1 MAAAGLT
8 RRLALLAILA
18 VASLAMYAAIRAH
31 RDLTDF
37 EVYRRAAT
45 RAAAA
50 APLYRADDGHY
61 QFKYL
66 PAFAVAARPLTWM
79 SPETAKLVWF
89 ALSFGMVLVFVR
101 TLVVAVPDRRLP
113 AVALGAVAGV
123 VTAKFFVRELALGQT
138 NALLGL
144 LLLPAVVGASRRPR
158 LAGVLV
164 GAAVFV
170 KPYAVLFLPWLA
182 LTQPFGATVA
192 AAVTLAA
199 GLVLPAAIYG
209 WSGNLGLLRDWY
221 RTVQDTTVP
230 NLVHPDN
237 VSLASMWAK
246 WLGVG
251 SLQSAL
257 AVASGVA
264 LIAVIC
270 AVVILRRRTRRAGYL
285 EGGLLMLAM
294 PLLSPQG
301 WDYMLLLG
309 TPVIVAV
316 IDRWRALPIAWR
328 VAFVAIAIVF
338 ATPLRLFVPVE
349 TYNTV
354 MSSGATSVA
363 ALVLVAIGAS
373 LRGRSLA

>member
-1 MAAAGLT
+1 MT
-8 RRLALLAILA
+8 RRLAWLAVLA
-18 VASLAMYAAIRAH
+18 VASVALYAAIRVH

-50 APLYRADDGHY
+50 EPLYRADDGHY

-79 SPETAKLVWF
+79 GPETAKLVWF

-101 TLVVAVPDRRLP
+101 TLVVALPDRRLP
-113 AVALGAVAGV
+113 AIGLGALAGV

-158 LAGVLV
+158 LSGVLV

-182 LTQPFGATVA
+182 LTQPFGTTIA
-192 AAVTLAA
+192 AASSVAA
-199 GLVLPAAIYG
+199 GLVLPATIYG
-209 WSGNLGLLRDWY
+209 WSGNLGLLRAWY

-230 NLVHPDN
+230 NLLHPDN

-251 SLQSAL
+251 TLSSAL

-264 LIAVIC
+264 LIGVIC
-270 AVVILRRRTRRAGYL
+270 GVALVRRRARGAGYL

-309 TPVIVAV
+309 TPTVVAA
-316 IDRWRALPIAWR
+316 IDRWRDLPRAWR
-328 VAFVAIAIVF
+328 VVFVAIAVVF
-338 ATPLRLFVPVE
+338 ATPLRLVVPVE
-349 TYNTV
+349 TYNVV

-363 ALVLVAIGAS
+363 AILLVALGAY

>member
-1 MAAAGLT
+1 MT
-8 RRLALLAILA
+8 RRLAMLAILA
-18 VASLAMYAAIRAH
+18 VAILAMYTAIRAH

-45 RAAAA
+45 RAAAVE
-50 APLYRADDGHY
+50 PLYRADDGHY

-113 AVALGAVAGV
+113 AVGLGALAGV

-158 LAGVLV
+158 LTGVLV

-182 LTQPFGATVA
+182 LTQPFDATVA
-192 AAVTLAA
+192 AAATLAA
-199 GLVLPAAIYG
+199 GLVLPATIYG

-251 SLQSAL
+251 APSSAL

-264 LIAVIC
+264 LIAVIGG
-270 AVVILRRRTRRAGYL
+270 VVLLRRRVRHAGYL

-309 TPVIVAV
+309 TPAVVAA
-316 IDRWRALPIAWR
+316 IDRWRELPPAWR
-328 VAFVAIAIVF
+328 VVLAAIAIVF

-349 TYNTV
+349 TYNAA
-354 MSSGATSVA
+354 MSSGATTIA
-363 ALVLVAIGAS
+363 ALLLVAIAVY

>member
-1 MAAAGLT
+1 MT
-8 RRLALLAILA
+8 RRLAWLAILP

-45 RAAAA
+45 RAEAAE
-50 APLYRADDGHY
+50 PLYRADDGHY

-66 PAFAVAARPLTWM
+66 PAFAVAARPLTWL
-79 SPETAKLVWF
+79 SPETAKLAWF

-113 AVALGAVAGV
+113 AVGLGALAGL

-144 LLLPAVVGASRRPR
+144 LLLPAVVGGSRRPR
-158 LAGVLV
+158 LTGVLV

-182 LTQPFGATVA
+182 LMQPWSATVA
-192 AAVTLAA
+192 AAGTLVA
-199 GLVLPAAIYG
+199 GLALPATIYG

-221 RTVQDTTVP
+221 RTVQDTTAP

-246 WLGVG
+246 WLGAG
-251 SLQSAL
+251 APASAL
-257 AVASGVA
+257 AIASGVG

-270 AVVILRRRTRRAGYL
+270 GVTLLRRRARSPNYL

-309 TPVIVAV
+309 TPAIVAA
-316 IDRWRALPIAWR
+316 IDRWRELPAGWR
-328 VAFVAIAIVF
+328 VVFVTIAIVF
-338 ATPLRLFVPVE
+338 ATPLRLFVPIE
-349 TYNTV
+349 TYNV
-354 MSSGATSVA
+354 AMSSGATSVA
-363 ALVLVAIGAS
+363 ALLLVAIAAY
-373 LRGRSLA
+373 LRRRSLA

>member
-1 MAAAGLT
+1 MT
-8 RRLALLAILA
+8 RRLAMLGILA

-50 APLYRADDGHY
+50 EPLYRADDGHY

-101 TLVVAVPDRRLP
+101 TLVVAVPDRRFP
-113 AVALGAVAGV
+113 ALGLGALTGV

-144 LLLPAVVGASRRPR
+144 LLLLPAVVGTSRRPR
-158 LAGVLV
+158 LTGVLV

-170 KPYAVLFLPWLA
+170 KPYAVLFLPWLVF
-182 LTQPFGATVA
+182 TQPLGATVA
-192 AAVTLAA
+192 AAGTLAA
-199 GLVLPAAIYG
+199 GLVLPASVYG

-221 RTVQDTTVP
+221 HTVQDTTAP

-251 SLQSAL
+251 APSSAL
-257 AVASGVA
+257 AVASGAALVAVIAGVA
-264 LIAVIC
+264 LG
-270 AVVILRRRTRRAGYL
+270 RRRVRRPGYL

-309 TPVIVAV
+309 TPALVAA
-316 IDRWRALPIAWR
+316 IDRWRELPTAWR
-328 VAFVAIAIVF
+328 VALVAIAIVF

-349 TYNTV
+349 TYNAA
-354 MSSGATSVA
+354 MSTGATSLA
-363 ALVLVAIGAS
+363 ALVLVALGAY

>member
-1 MAAAGLT
+1 MT
-8 RRLALLAILA
+8 RRLAWLVILA

-50 APLYRADDGHY
+50 EPLYRADDGHY

-79 SPETAKLVWF
+79 RPETAKLVWF

-113 AVALGAVAGV
+113 AVGLGALTGV

-138 NALLGL
+138 NALLGM

-158 LAGVLV
+158 LTGVLV
-164 GAAVFV
+164 GAAVCV

-182 LTQPFGATVA
+182 FTLPLGATVA
-192 AAVTLAA
+192 AVATLAA
-199 GLVLPAAIYG
+199 GLALPATIYG
-209 WSGNLGLLRDWY
+209 WSGNVGLLREWY
-221 RTVQDTTVP
+221 RTVQDTTAP
-230 NLVHPDN
+230 NLLHPDN

-246 WLGVG
+246 WLGAG
-251 SLQSAL
+251 APSSAL
-257 AVASGVA
+257 AVASGIA

-270 AVVILRRRTRRAGYL
+270 GVVLVRGRARGSSYL

-309 TPVIVAV
+309 TPTVVAV
-316 IDRWRALPIAWR
+316 IDRWPDLPAAWR
-328 VAFVAIAIVF
+328 AVFVAIAIVF

-349 TYNTV
+349 TYNVV
-354 MSSGATSVA
+354 MASGATSVA
-363 ALVLVAIGAS
+363 AILLVAIGAS